1 MRFVPLIFLLGSI
14 CCAQN
19 TNPALDT
26 VREFEMRAWAEANAI
41 KAEQTAKSTATAKEL
56 ITNWRAARQ
65 KHRVKYK
72 ADLPLNDY
80 TRVDREVALECQRK
94 VEQMNDEKLARFEAA
109 ENERMANHQ
118 KLEIQKFAAYQTAH
132 EAFLLRESQY
142 FDELRRRDIK
152 VWVDDKAYHRRHDC
166 PFCIGGTEQWLSDQ
180 KSAGSQ
186 KVACLLCQ
194 APPPDVNLDGL
205 PERKAEP
212 LRPQSTTYTPTAF
225 PKAKE
230 GEHWSMGQAVY
241 LDRVRVQG
249 RKYDA
254 YFAEI
259 QPDTGYFALKW
270 APWNKLTKSD
280 VDKVTDAIV
289 ARRERERERVQRLE
303 TENAAKEAA
312 QEAAKEAAAQEE
324 KTEQAP

>member
-1 MRFVPLIFLLGSI
+1 MKYVALILLLSSA

-19 TNPALDT
+19 TNPVLDT
-26 VREFEMRAWAEANAI
+26 AREFEMRAWAEANAI
-41 KAEQTAKSTATAKEL
+41 KAEQSAKASATAKEL

-94 VEQMNDEKLARFEAA
+94 VEQMNDDKLARFEAA
-109 ENERMANHQ
+109 ESERMANHQ
-118 KLEIQKFAAYQTAH
+118 KLEIQKFAAFQTAH
-132 EAFLLRESQY
+132 EAFLQRESQY

-166 PFCIGGTEQWLSDQ
+166 PFCIGGAEQWLSDQ
-180 KSAGSQ
+180 KSAAGSGR
-186 KVACLLCQ
+186 VACLLCQ

-205 PERKAEP
+205 PQRKAEP
-212 LRPQSTTYTPTAF
+212 PRPQSTAYTPTAF

-259 QPDTGYFALKW
+259 QPDTGFFALKW

-280 VDKVTDAIV
+280 IDKVTDAIV
-289 ARRERERERVQRLE
+289 ARRERERERELRQESGRA
-303 TENAAKEAA
+303 TERAK
-312 QEAAKEAAAQEE
+312 QTDQKS
-324 KTEQAP
+324 EQAP